1 MLQQCSQ
8 PCSFRSSRN
17 LRARMMSFPCPL
29 PSINGSIA
37 AKKLL
42 HITKLLAKA
51 LEILE
56 FRNHSKKVVMQER
69 TLLKILY
76 SYKILEVC
84 REKGLNSSVEVTADY
99 AGILQ
104 NNIQWLST
112 IHLHV
117 YGHLVVALQPKP
129 IKRFHDATGKRQ
141 APIWFIS
148 HPARSYFEEGHQY
161 ARCAASE
168 PPILRSWGTKF
179 HLWLLLIAIGCYW
192 LLAKLEKFDLS
203 GNL

>member
-1 MLQQCSQ
+1 MLQQCPQ

-17 LRARMMSFPCPL
+17 LRARLMSFPCPL

-37 AKKLL
+37 TKKLL

-76 SYKILEVC
+76 SYQILEVC
-84 REKGLNSSVEVTADY
+84 REKGLNSSVEVTADC

-104 NNIQWLST
+104 NIQWLST
-112 IHLHV
+112 IQFHV
-117 YGHLVVALQPKP
+117 YGHLLVALQPKLHIP
-129 IKRFHDATGKRQ
+129 SCKVVFWGRPSICTVRSFRA
-141 APIWFIS
+141 S
-148 HPARSYFEEGHQY
+148 HFSVV
-161 ARCAASE
+161 
-168 PPILRSWGTKF
+168 LV
-179 HLWLLLIAIGCYW
+179 AIGC
-192 LLAKLEKFDLS
+192 
-203 GNL
+203 